1 MTHLNCSVTVH
12 ENMDCAFGQRNGSIV
27 SSSGDVG
34 RCERSGDEEKVAHKD
49 EAYRGNTLLHRS

>member
-34 RCERSGDEEKVAHKD
+34 RCERSGDEEKVAHK
-49 EAYRGNTLLHRS
+49 G